1 MLTTTLPKEKTTAAD
16 SSNNDAL
23 MGVSIALAGTVLTL
37 FIVVAVFVIHH
48 CNKKNS
54 QPESIPGP
62 EEYKFTFTSDV
73 ENQNTNGEPSLS
85 DIPVENA
92 PPEPLESVPNPSIDS
107 QYSTGSS
114 DLEQDGSHD
123 KSEPSSQRSSII
135 PQNPE
140 NNIIKE
146 YAISDTKELSEY
158 EALSDSTPVQPV
170 QPTEETGSSE
180 GAMDVSHPSHE
191 VSYSKQ
197 VADLMDNIN
206 D

>member
-92 PPEPLESVPNPSIDS
+92 PPEPLESVLNPSIDS

-114 DLEQDGSHD
+114 DLEQDGSHE
-123 KSEPSSQRSSII
+123 KIEPSHESSLII

-146 YAISDTKELSEY
+146 YAIPDTKELSEY
-158 EALSDSTPVQPV
+158 ETLSDSSPVQPM
-170 QPTEETGSSE
+170 QPTEETGASE
-180 GAMDVSHPSHE
+180 RAADVTHPSHE
-191 VSYSKQ
+191 VSDSKQ
-197 VADLMDNIN
+197 VADLTENVN

>member
-1 MLTTTLPKEKTTAAD
+1 MLTTTLPKEKTTADD

-114 DLEQDGSHD
+114 DLEQDGSHE
-123 KSEPSSQRSSII
+123 KSEPSNQSSLIT

-146 YAISDTKELSEY
+146 YALSDTKELSEY
-158 EALSDSTPVQPV
+158 EALSAVQPV

-180 GAMDVSHPSHE
+180 RAADVSHPSHE

-197 VADLMDNIN
+197 VADLTENVN

>member
-23 MGVSIALAGTVLTL
+23 MGVSIA
-37 FIVVAVFVIHH
+37 FAVFVIGTAVVVIYF
-48 CNKKNS
+48 CKKRTS
-54 QPESIPGP
+54 HPESNPGP
-62 EEYKFTFTSDV
+62 EEIKITYTPDV
-73 ENQNTNGEPSLS
+73 ENHNTNLEPSLS

-114 DLEQDGSHD
+114 DLEQDGSHE
-123 KSEPSSQRSSII
+123 KSEPSNQSSLIT

-146 YAISDTKELSEY
+146 YAISYTEEPSEY
-158 EALSDSTPVQPV
+158 KSLSDSTPVQPV
-170 QPTEETGSSE
+170 QPAEETGSSE
-180 GAMDVSHPSHE
+180 AATDVTHLSHE
-191 VSYSKQ
+191 VSDSKQ
-197 VADLMDNIN
+197 VADLTENVN